1 MPSSLEGLQSPN
13 RLDAECRFKFR
24 FRHIVM
30 ISYLLRECLCYLGK
44 KGALL
49 KCPCNLCVKHN
60 VLSDVKYA
68 LNAGIVDT
76 HALNRWKC
84 NLGDPHMWEVTTK
97 WIYFRVKGCQ

>member
-1 MPSSLEGLQSPN
+1 MQIQIPFLTYSNDLILAEGMPV
-13 RLDAECRFKFR
+13 K
-24 FRHIVM
+24 
-30 ISYLLRECLCYLGK
+30 CYLGK
-44 KGALL
+44 KRALL